1 MNGQT
6 ALVTGGSRGIGRAIC
21 LELARKGCNIVLCY
35 AGNEPA
41 AQETAAQCEA
51 LGREVLTIQCP
62 VGDSQQVKTMMET
75 AVERFG
81 RIDILVNNAGITRD
95 SLMLTMKDEDFDAV
109 LDTNLRGTYL
119 CMRHAVRQM
128 LRQKYGRIISIS
140 SVVGLRGNAGQCN
153 YAASKAGIIGLT
165 KSLARELAPR
175 NITVNAVAPGYI
187 ETEMT
192 ASLSEDVKK
201 QLKSQIP
208 AGCLGTPEQVAQAVA
223 FFVDAAYITG
233 QVLRVD
239 GGMAM

>member
-6 ALVTGGSRGIGRAIC
+6 AVVTGGSRGIGRAIC
-21 LELARKGCNIVLCY
+21 LELAKRGANIVLCY
-35 AGNEPA
+35 AGNDQA
-41 AQETAAQCEA
+41 AQETVDACEA
-51 LGREVLTIQCP
+51 LGAKALAVKCSVT
-62 VGDSQQVKTMMET
+62 DSDQVKLLMET
-75 AVERFG
+75 AVKTFG

-119 CMRHAVRQM
+119 CMRHAARQM

-192 ASLSEDVKK
+192 EQLSEEVKA